1 MPNLRCI
8 FLFIS
13 FIATLVLMSPAQASS
28 PGMIEGPAGCDWE
41 AKVVSAEASSG
52 VTLQLTKMHGTCMMD
67 YGNCGKEGDTV
78 TAPLGDKDAAAYAA
92 GSTVNVWVSSPE
104 VGAGTAVLTATLQHP
119 DPDNTLAGKHA
130 GNSGNRLLPV

>member
-1 MPNLRCI
+1 MRMPDFKCI
-8 FLFIS
+8 FLLAPFL
-13 FIATLVLMSPAQASS
+13 AVLVSMASAQASS
-28 PGMIEGPAGCDWE
+28 PGMIEGPPGCDWE

-52 VTLQLTKMHGTCMMD
+52 VTLQLVKMAGTCMMD

-119 DPDNTLAGKHA
+119 DCTRTPIT
-130 GNSGNRLLPV
+130 P